1 LLFVTGLN
9 AWESPFTY
17 QEKDSLIENEHIV
30 IFRDSVHEN
39 TRVEHMKFLSYLSSQ
54 MDLTVLHEWTIDSFA
69 GYSIRVPQGFDM
81 SVISNRT
88 EVKYT
93 EANQKMFISD
103 YNLVQSNNH
112 LEALSVSA
120 AACLNQQDVPSWGLT
135 RTQERINTLNGMYHH
150 PDNSGAGVN
159 AYIVDTGIFIEHPK
173 FQGRAVWGTDTADK
187 PPIKKDGNGH
197 GTHVAGTVIADTYG
211 LARSGTAIAVKVLG
225 ADGSGSNDGV
235 IAGVAWAV
243 QDHKTRGVGRS
254 VANMSL
260 GGGFSQALNNAVANA
275 VKAGIIFVVA
285 AGNDGRGIIPSPDA
299 CKHSPASEPLAL
311 TVGASDSTDYRADY
325 SNYGTCVKLF
335 APGSA
340 ITSLWKETP
349 GVKEPINTISGTSM
363 ASPHVAGVAV
373 KLWSL
378 NPTAK
383 STQISELL
391 LDMTT
396 KGVLKD
402 VKEKK
407 SPDKLVFQDC
417 GAI

>member
-1 LLFVTGLN
+1 
-9 AWESPFTY
+9 
-17 QEKDSLIENEHIV
+17 
-30 IFRDSVHEN
+30 
-39 TRVEHMKFLSYLSSQ
+39 
-54 MDLTVLHEWTIDSFA
+54 
-69 GYSIRVPQGFDM
+69 
-81 SVISNRT
+81 
-88 EVKYT
+88 
-93 EANQKMFISD
+93 
-103 YNLVQSNNH
+103 
-112 LEALSVSA
+112 
-120 AACLNQQDVPSWGLT
+120 LNQQDVPSWGLT